1 MQSFKEWAAFQG
13 RIQKSEVAVIKRGR
27 VTARCHSSVTVNAMS
42 SRQPQI
48 LLKVV
53 DVGARELGCDVPNG
67 TPEDR
72 IHKVLLLEEGALV
85 VGALA
90 SVVEWEDARV
100 FFAEQ
105 VCSLVLP
112 ADRIVR
118 MGGVE
123 GSRWPCAL
131 IAALVIVRLVG
142 KSILLRNP
150 GKEA

>member
-1 MQSFKEWAAFQG
+1 
-13 RIQKSEVAVIKRGR
+13 
-27 VTARCHSSVTVNAMS
+27 MS

-53 DVGARELGCDVPNG
+53 DVGARELGCDVSDG

-100 FFAEQ
+100 FFAVQ

-112 ADRIVR
+112 ADLFVGRF
-118 MGGVE
+118 
-123 GSRWPCAL
+123 WPCAL
-131 IAALVIVRLVG
+131 IAALVVVRLVG